1 MVTLS
6 QQEYQSLV
14 DNNMID
20 ETTYYFTYEDEEIT
34 TNWTF
39 GNTFPVILAGDGLG
53 EFPITLT

>member
-20 ETTYYFTYEDEEIT
+20 ETTYYFTYEGEEIT

-39 GNTFPVILAGDGLG
+39 GGT
-53 EFPITLT
+53 FPITLGGEGMG